1 MINRSTD
8 FYSQRQKKIIK
19 KINKSSDFTKIKRII
34 DDFSKLKILVI
45 GETIIDQYSF
55 CEAIGKSGKEPM
67 LVLKEVKQDQYLG
80 GVLNIA
86 RNLSELSKKITVIS
100 MIGEK
105 KDYLYDIKKN
115 LTKNI
120 KLRFVYK

>member
-1 MINRSTD
+1 
-8 FYSQRQKKIIK
+8 
-19 KINKSSDFTKIKRII
+19 
-34 DDFSKLKILVI
+34 
-45 GETIIDQYSF
+45 
-55 CEAIGKSGKEPM
+55 M

-105 KDYLYDIKKN
+105 KDYLYDIKK
-115 LTKNI
+115 KS
-120 KLRFVYK
+120 Y